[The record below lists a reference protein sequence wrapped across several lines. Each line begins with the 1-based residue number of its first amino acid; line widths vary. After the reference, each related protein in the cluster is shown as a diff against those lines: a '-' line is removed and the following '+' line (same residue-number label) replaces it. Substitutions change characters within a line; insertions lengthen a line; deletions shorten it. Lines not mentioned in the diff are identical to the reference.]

1 MKKVYLLIAALT
13 ALVLAAVPAPVSAAT
28 TTSTVVIHGQTF
40 TEFFP
45 GDICGPRASY
55 VTFTFRTEV
64 TLITELRTAASPSRT

>member
-13 ALVLAAVPAPVSAAT
+13 ALVLAAVPAPASAAT

-45 GDICGPRASY
+45 DDILRSA
-55 VTFTFRTEV
+55 R
-64 TLITELRTAASPSRT
+64 ELRDVHLPN